1 MKLRIVNLGCKVNSY
16 ESEAIL
22 NDFVDKGFEYI
33 EQGDADVIIINTC
46 TVTSTSDQK
55 SRQIIRKLK
64 RENPT
69 ALVVAM
75 GCYVQLHQEE
85 ASELADVII
94 GTNNRLKAYEI
105 VKSYLDT
112 KESIIKTVIN
122 HNYVDDINDVT
133 EYEEM
138 KVNAVKTHTRGF
150 VKIQDGCENYCSYCA
165 IPYARGKI
173 RSRKPQDVIDE
184 INNIVE
190 NGTNE
195 VIIAGINTGTYG
207 QDLDDINL
215 AQLIEKIM
223 NETKLYRL
231 RLSSIELMEVTD
243 ELLNTIKKYESR
255 VAHHLHIPLQGGCD
269 TVLKR
274 MHRKYLTADYRNL
287 INKIRKLFPHI
298 AITTDLLAGFVG
310 ETEDEFN
317 QTCSFIQEM
326 NFAMMHIFPYSRR
339 KNTEAD
345 KMEGHLDPKTINVRA
360 HNLLNIAKKMQREY
374 EKSFINVNCIVI
386 TEQIKNGYYVS
397 HSSNYLEVYL
407 PVNESIKENM
417 IVEVKI
423 TKLENDQL
431 IGEVLKIIERNK
443 ENE

>member
-1 MKLRIVNLGCKVNSY
+1 MKFRIVSLGCKVNSY

-22 NDFVDKGFEYI
+22 NDFVSRGLEYT
-33 EQGDADVIIINTC
+33 EQNDADVIIINTC

-69 ALVVAM
+69 SLIVAM

-94 GTNNRLKAYEI
+94 GTNNRLKAYDI

-112 KESIIKTVIN
+112 KSSIEGTFTN
-122 HNYVDDINDVT
+122 NNFVDDIDNVT

-173 RSRKPQDVIDE
+173 RSRKPDDVINE
-184 INNIVE
+184 IKTLVK
-190 NGTNE
+190 NGTHE

-207 QDLDDINL
+207 QDLGNIDL
-215 AQLIEKIM
+215 AKLIERIM
-223 NETKLYRL
+223 IETTLFRL
-231 RLSSIELMEVTD
+231 RLSSIELMEVSD
-243 ELLNTIKKYESR
+243 ELLNTIKKYETR
-255 VAHHLHIPLQGGCD
+255 IAHHLHIPLQGGSD
-269 TVLKR
+269 AVLKR
-274 MHRKYLTADYRNL
+274 MHRKYLTNDYRKL
-287 INKIRKLFPHI
+287 IGKIRVMFPRI

-310 ETEDEFN
+310 ETEEEFN
-317 QTCSFIQEM
+317 ETCSFIKEM
-326 NFAMMHIFPYSRR
+326 NFSMMHIFPYSRR

-345 KMEGHLDPKTINVRA
+345 KMPGHLDPKVINERA
-360 HNLLNIAKKMQREY
+360 HILLDIAKKMQIEY
-374 EKSFINVNCIVI
+374 EKSFINENCIVI
-386 TEQIKNGYYVS
+386 TEQVKNGYYVS
-397 HSSNYLEVYL
+397 HSSNYLEIYIPTNKEL
-407 PVNESIKENM
+407 KENM
-417 IVEVKI
+417 IVNVKI
-423 TKLENDQL
+423 RKFDNNRL
-431 IGEVLKIIERNK
+431 IGEIIEIKERN
-443 ENE
+443 

>member
-1 MKLRIVNLGCKVNSY
+1 MKFRIVSLGCKVNSY

-22 NDFVDKGFEYI
+22 NDFVSRGLEYT
-33 EQGDADVIIINTC
+33 EQNDADVIIINTC

-69 ALVVAM
+69 SLIVAM

-94 GTNNRLKAYEI
+94 GTNNRLKAYDI

-112 KESIIKTVIN
+112 KSSIDNTFTN
-122 HNYVDDINDVT
+122 NNFVDDIDNVT

-173 RSRKPQDVIDE
+173 RSRKPDDVINE
-184 INNIVE
+184 IKTLVK
-190 NGTNE
+190 NGTHE

-207 QDLDDINL
+207 QDLGNIDL
-215 AQLIEKIM
+215 AKLLERIMIE
-223 NETKLYRL
+223 TTLFRL
-231 RLSSIELMEVTD
+231 RLSSIELMEVSD
-243 ELLNTIKKYESR
+243 ELLNTIKKYETR
-255 VAHHLHIPLQGGCD
+255 IAHHLHIPLQGGSD
-269 TVLKR
+269 AVLKR
-274 MHRKYLTADYRNL
+274 MHRKYLTNDYRKL
-287 INKIRKLFPHI
+287 IGKIRVMFPRI

-310 ETEDEFN
+310 ETEEEFN
-317 QTCSFIQEM
+317 ETCSFIKEM
-326 NFAMMHIFPYSRR
+326 NFSMMHIFPYSRR

-345 KMEGHLDPKTINVRA
+345 KMPGHLDPKVINERA
-360 HNLLNIAKKMQREY
+360 HILLDIAKKMQIEY
-374 EKSFINVNCIVI
+374 EKSFINENCIVI
-386 TEQIKNGYYVS
+386 TEQVKNGYYVS
-397 HSSNYLEVYL
+397 HSSNYLEIYIPTTKEL
-407 PVNESIKENM
+407 KENM
-417 IVEVKI
+417 IVNVKI
-423 TKLENDQL
+423 RKFDNNRL
-431 IGEVLKIIERNK
+431 IGEIIEIKERN
-443 ENE
+443 

>member
-1 MKLRIVNLGCKVNSY
+1 MKFRIVSLGCKVNSY

-22 NDFVDKGFEYI
+22 NDFVSRGLEYT
-33 EQGDADVIIINTC
+33 EQNDADVIIINTC

-69 ALVVAM
+69 SLIVAM

-94 GTNNRLKAYEI
+94 GTNNRLKAYDI

-112 KESIIKTVIN
+112 KSSIDNTFTN
-122 HNYVDDINDVT
+122 NNFVDDIDNVT

-173 RSRKPQDVIDE
+173 RSRKPDDVINE
-184 INNIVE
+184 IKTLVK
-190 NGTNE
+190 NGTHE

-207 QDLDDINL
+207 QDLGNIDL
-215 AQLIEKIM
+215 AKLIERIM
-223 NETKLYRL
+223 IETTLFRL
-231 RLSSIELMEVTD
+231 RLSSIELMEVSD
-243 ELLNTIKKYESR
+243 ELLNTIKKYETR
-255 VAHHLHIPLQGGCD
+255 IAHHLHIPLQGGSD
-269 TVLKR
+269 AVLKR
-274 MHRKYLTADYRNL
+274 MHRKYLTNDYRKL
-287 INKIRKLFPHI
+287 IGKIRVMFPRI

-310 ETEDEFN
+310 ETEEEFN
-317 QTCSFIQEM
+317 ETCSFIKEM
-326 NFAMMHIFPYSRR
+326 NFSMMHIFPYSRR

-345 KMEGHLDPKTINVRA
+345 KMPGHLDPKVINERA
-360 HNLLNIAKKMQREY
+360 HILLDIAKKMQIEY
-374 EKSFINVNCIVI
+374 EKSFINENCIVI
-386 TEQIKNGYYVS
+386 TEQVKNGYYVS
-397 HSSNYLEVYL
+397 HSSNYLEIYIPTTKEL
-407 PVNESIKENM
+407 KENM
-417 IVEVKI
+417 IVNVKI
-423 TKLENDQL
+423 RKFDNNRL
-431 IGEVLKIIERNK
+431 IGEIIEIKERN
-443 ENE
+443 

>member
-1 MKLRIVNLGCKVNSY
+1 MKFRIVSLGCKVNSY

-22 NDFVDKGFEYI
+22 NDFVSRGLEYT
-33 EQGDADVIIINTC
+33 EQNDADVIIINTC

-69 ALVVAM
+69 SLIVAM

-94 GTNNRLKAYEI
+94 GTNNRLKAYDI

-112 KESIIKTVIN
+112 KSSIEGTFTN
-122 HNYVDDINDVT
+122 NNFVDDIDNVT

-173 RSRKPQDVIDE
+173 RSRKPDDVINE
-184 INNIVE
+184 IKTLVK
-190 NGTNE
+190 NGTHE

-207 QDLDDINL
+207 QDLGNIDL
-215 AQLIEKIM
+215 AKLIERIM
-223 NETKLYRL
+223 IETTLFRL
-231 RLSSIELMEVTD
+231 RLSSIELMEVSD
-243 ELLNTIKKYESR
+243 ELLNTIKKYETR
-255 VAHHLHIPLQGGCD
+255 IAHHLHIPLQGGSD
-269 TVLKR
+269 AVLKR
-274 MHRKYLTADYRNL
+274 MHRKYLTNDYRKL
-287 INKIRKLFPHI
+287 IGKIRVMFPRI

-310 ETEDEFN
+310 ETEEEFN
-317 QTCSFIQEM
+317 ETCSFIKEM
-326 NFAMMHIFPYSRR
+326 NFSMMHIFPYSRR

-345 KMEGHLDPKTINVRA
+345 KMPGHLDPKVINERA
-360 HNLLNIAKKMQREY
+360 HILLDIAKKMQIEY
-374 EKSFINVNCIVI
+374 EKSFINENCIVI
-386 TEQIKNGYYVS
+386 TEQVKNGYYVS
-397 HSSNYLEVYL
+397 HSSNYLEIYIPTTKEL
-407 PVNESIKENM
+407 KENM
-417 IVEVKI
+417 IVNVKI
-423 TKLENDQL
+423 RKFDNNRL
-431 IGEVLKIIERNK
+431 IGEIIEIKERN
-443 ENE
+443 